1 MSMGISLF
9 GVFFILLA
17 AGLPISISLGVAS
30 VGSIILFGFPLE
42 VLPTVVYA
50 SLGKFTLLAI
60 PFFIMAG
67 LVMEYAGISRRLI
80 HLAQAF
86 VGHLEGGLAVV
97 TVIVACFFAAISGSG
112 PATVAAIGAIL
123 IPAMVKAGYDKGFAA
138 ALVAASGDIG
148 IIIPPSI
155 AFVVFGVLAEVSIG
169 RLFIAGIVPGLL
181 LGFSLITA
189 SLLILRK
196 QKNKIVRSKR
206 CTAREKWHAL
216 KDAFWAL
223 MTPVIILG
231 GIYGGIVT
239 PTEAAGISVVYGLF
253 VGIFV
258 YKEIKLKDLWK
269 LLINSSV
276 GSATVMFIIA
286 FAGVFAWILTT
297 SHYATTLS
305 EGLLAIS
312 TNKFVILLL
321 INIIL
326 LIAGCFIDASSA
338 YFVFLPILL
347 PVIRE
352 IGVDLTVFGVFMTVN
367 LAIGMIT
374 PPVGLDIFVASN
386 ISGVSLKEISIKVIP
401 FLFASIVALLL
412 ITYVPWF
419 SLWLPNLMG
428 IK

>member
-1 MSMGISLF
+1 MGISLF
-9 GVFFILLA
+9 IIFFALLI

-30 VGSIILFGFPLE
+30 VGTIIIMGFPLE

-80 HLAQAF
+80 NLAEAF

-97 TVIVACFFAAISGSG
+97 TVVVACFFAAISGSG

-138 ALVAASGDIG
+138 SLVAASGDIG

-181 LGFSLITA
+181 LGSSLIVT
-189 SLLILRK
+189 SLILLRK
-196 QKNKIVRSKR
+196 QKGTIIRGK
-206 CTAREKWHAL
+206 ARTWKEKWHAL

-239 PTEAAGISVVYGLF
+239 PTEAAGISVVYGLV
-253 VGIFV
+253 VGFFI
-258 YKEIKLKDLWK
+258 YKEIKLKDLWR

-297 SHYATTLS
+297 SHYATNLS

-312 TNKFVILLL
+312 TNKIVILLL

-326 LIAGCFIDASSA
+326 LIAGCFMDASSA
-338 YFVFLPILL
+338 YYVFLPILL
-347 PVIRE
+347 PVIKQL
-352 IGVDLTVFGVFMTVN
+352 GVDLTVFGVFMTVN

-386 ISGVSLKEISIKVIP
+386 ISGISLKEISIKVIP
-401 FLFASIVALLL
+401 FLLASIVALLL
-412 ITYVPWF
+412 ITYIPWF